1 MQKIAVIGSGY
12 VGLVTAACLSELGNK
27 VICVDN
33 DKKKVESLR
42 KGIIPIYEPG
52 LEDMISKNK
61 KAGRIVF
68 SPSIKQSVEESQV
81 IFICV
86 GTPSHADGSADLS
99 AVEKVASE
107 IAKAMKEYKVIVE
120 KSTVPAETG
129 G

>member
-33 DKKKVESLR
+33 DLNKVKSLN

-52 LEDMISKNK
+52 LEEMISKNK
-61 KAGRIVF
+61 KSGRIIF
-68 SPSIKQSVEESQV
+68 SPSIKQAVEKSQV

-86 GTPSHADGSADLS
+86 GTPSHTDGSADLS

-107 IAKAMKEYKVIVE
+107 IAKAMKEYKV
-120 KSTVPAETG
+120 
-129 G
+129 